1 MSWWRRK
8 RKEVRDRHREFIYL
22 DEVSVVSL
30 LASLHGEIKQSVT
43 DKLTQTEESALTSS
57 VSGGPKGAF
66 SLQSKVGSTRSSARE
81 VVRRAVIQS
90 NFRDLWR
97 SDVGVLL
104 HDTKSNG
111 RTPKRKISTLSEMK
125 RELKNLKK
133 GKLAVDLTSIKRGS
147 ILEMDIRLEAD
158 RFFKIITVGTNLLGL
173 VDGKEELFGLMGKEM
188 DKASPVIQVL
198 RELSVGLVPVHGI
211 SKSHCVIEVDGKS
224 LVVATDVLAPGGELL
239 ASAREL
245 ELVGFTEEGSYWRD
259 LRRTL
264 FSGAIYSAYVRVEKD
279 VTAQPWSPIKLAD
292 LFEEAVPGM
301 GDAIISSLQELEA
314 GNRAHPDLPEH
325 APLTDTDRLRGFA
338 EDLARELAV
347 TPDPQAIESGIGE
360 AASALSGAVSAT
372 ERRRAY
378 DLLVDIIASD
388 GADRELVRH
397 VRATWIDR
405 VAPAQVEGQDKAAV
419 EADSH
424 PAVQL
429 EVGFVALYW

>member
-1 MSWWRRK
+1 
-8 RKEVRDRHREFIYL
+8 
-22 DEVSVVSL
+22 VSVVSL

-43 DKLTQTEESALTSS
+43 DTLTQTEESALTAS

-66 SLQSKVGSTRSSARE
+66 SLQSKEGSTRSSARE

-104 HDTKSNG
+104 HDTKNDG
-111 RTPKRKISTLSEMK
+111 RAWKRKISTLPELR
-125 RELKNLKK
+125 RELKSLRKS
-133 GKLAVDLTSIKRGS
+133 KLAVELTNIKRGS
-147 ILEMDIRLEAD
+147 ILEMNIRLEAD
-158 RFFKIITVGTNLLGL
+158 RLFKLITVGTNLLGL
-173 VDGKEELFGLMGKEM
+173 IDGKEDLFGSLGKEI

-198 RELSVGLVPVHGI
+198 KELSVGLVPVRGI
-211 SKSHCVIEVDGKS
+211 SRSHCVIEIDGKS
-224 LVVATDVLAPGGELL
+224 LVVATDALAPGGELL

-264 FSGAIYSAYVRVEKD
+264 CSGSAYSAYVRVEKGI
-279 VTAQPWSPIKLAD
+279 TAQPWSPIKLAD

-301 GDAIISSLQELEA
+301 GDAMISSLQELEA
-314 GNRAHPDLPEH
+314 GNLAHPDLPEN
-325 APLTDTDRLRGFA
+325 APLADADRLRGFA

-347 TPDPQAIESGIGE
+347 TPNPEAIENGIEE
-360 AASALSGAVSAT
+360 AVSALSGAASVT

-378 DLLVDIIASD
+378 DLLVDVIAGG
-388 GADRELVRH
+388 GADREKVRR

-405 VAPAQVEGQDKAAV
+405 VAPAQIAGLGKAAA
-419 EADSH
+419 EAENA
-424 PAVQL
+424 PA
-429 EVGFVALYW
+429 GAA

>member
-1 MSWWRRK
+1 
-8 RKEVRDRHREFIYL
+8 
-22 DEVSVVSL
+22 
-30 LASLHGEIKQSVT
+30 
-43 DKLTQTEESALTSS
+43 
-57 VSGGPKGAF
+57 
-66 SLQSKVGSTRSSARE
+66 
-81 VVRRAVIQS
+81 
-90 NFRDLWR
+90 
-97 SDVGVLL
+97 
-104 HDTKSNG
+104 
-111 RTPKRKISTLSEMK
+111 
-125 RELKNLKK
+125 
-133 GKLAVDLTSIKRGS
+133 
-147 ILEMDIRLEAD
+147 
-158 RFFKIITVGTNLLGL
+158 
-173 VDGKEELFGLMGKEM
+173 
-188 DKASPVIQVL
+188 
-198 RELSVGLVPVHGI
+198 VPVRGI

-264 FSGAIYSAYVRVEKD
+264 FSGATYSAYVRVEKD

-292 LFEEAVPGM
+292 LFEDAVPGM

-405 VAPAQVEGQDKAAV
+405 VAPAQDEGQDKAAV

>member
-1 MSWWRRK
+1 MSWLRRK

-43 DKLTQTEESALTSS
+43 DTLTQTEESDLSSS

-66 SLQSKVGSTRSSARE
+66 SLRSKVASTRSSARE

-111 RTPKRKISTLSEMK
+111 RTRRHEISTLPELK
-125 RELKNLKK
+125 RELKSLQKS
-133 GKLAVDLTSIKRGS
+133 KLAAELSTVKRGS
-147 ILEMDIRLEAD
+147 ILEMNIRLEAD
-158 RFFKIITVGTNLLGL
+158 RLFKMVTVGTNLLGL
-173 VDGKEELFGLMGKEM
+173 VDGKEDLFGLPVKEL

-198 RELSVGLVPVHGI
+198 KELSVGLVPVRGI

-224 LVVATDVLAPGGELL
+224 VVVARDVLAPDGELL
-239 ASAREL
+239 AGAREI

-264 FSGAIYSAYVRVEKD
+264 FSGATYSAYVRVEEG

-301 GDAIISSLQELEA
+301 GNAIISSLHELET
-314 GNRAHPDLPEH
+314 GLPAHPSLPENT
-325 APLTDTDRLRGFA
+325 PLTDTDRLRGFA
-338 EDLARELAV
+338 EDLAGELAV
-347 TPDPQAIESGIGE
+347 TPNPEAIENRIE
-360 AASALSGAVSAT
+360 DAASALSGAVSAT

-378 DLLVDIIASD
+378 DMLVDIIAGDS
-388 GADRELVRH
+388 ADRELVRR
-397 VRATWIDR
+397 VRAAWIDR
-405 VAPAQVEGQDKAAV
+405 ATPAQVEGHGKAAV

-424 PAVQL
+424 PPIQL
-429 EVGFVALYW
+429 EVCFVALYW

>member
-57 VSGGPKGAF
+57 VSGGPKGAL
-66 SLQSKVGSTRSSARE
+66 SLQSKVGSTRTSARE

-104 HDTKSNG
+104 HDAKSNG
-111 RTPKRKISTLSEMK
+111 RTRKCQISTLPEFK
-125 RELKNLKK
+125 RELKSLRK
-133 GKLAVDLTSIKRGS
+133 GKLAVELTGIKRGS
-147 ILEMDIRLEAD
+147 ILEMNIRLETY
-158 RFFKIITVGTNLLGL
+158 RLFKIITVATNLLGL
-173 VDGKEELFGLMGKEM
+173 VDGKEELFGSLGKEM
-188 DKASPVIQVL
+188 DKASPVIDVL
-198 RELSVGLVPVHGI
+198 KELSVGLVPVRGI
-211 SKSHCVIEVDGKS
+211 STSHCVIEVDGKS
-224 LVVATDVLAPGGELL
+224 LVVATDVLAPGGELF
-239 ASAREL
+239 ASARGL
-245 ELVGFTEEGSYWRD
+245 ELVGFTEEVSYWRD

-264 FSGAIYSAYVRVEKD
+264 FSGSAYSAYVRVEKGF
-279 VTAQPWSPIKLAD
+279 TAQPWSPIKLAD

-301 GDAIISSLQELEA
+301 GNALISSLHELEA
-314 GNRAHPDLPEH
+314 GNPAHPDLPEN
-325 APLTDTDRLRGFA
+325 ASLTDTDRLRGFA

-347 TPDPQAIESGIGE
+347 TPDPEAIENGIE
-360 AASALSGAVSAT
+360 AAASALSGAVSVT

-378 DLLVDIIASD
+378 DLLVDIIVSD
-388 GADRELVRH
+388 GADRELVRR

-405 VAPAQVEGQDKAAV
+405 VAPAQVAEQGKAAV
-419 EADSH
+419 AADS
-424 PAVQL
+424 PPPVQL

>member
-1 MSWWRRK
+1 VSWWRRK

-43 DKLTQTEESALTSS
+43 DTLTQTEESVLTSS
-57 VSGGPKGAF
+57 VSGPKGAF
-66 SLQSKVGSTRSSARE
+66 SLQSKEGSTRSSARE

-111 RTPKRKISTLSEMK
+111 RTWKHQISTLPELK
-125 RELKNLKK
+125 RELKSLRK
-133 GKLAVDLTSIKRGS
+133 GKLAVELTSIKRGS
-147 ILEMDIRLEAD
+147 ILEMNIRLEAD
-158 RFFKIITVGTNLLGL
+158 RLFKMITVGTNLLGL
-173 VDGKEELFGLMGKEM
+173 VDGKEELFGLLGKEM
-188 DKASPVIQVL
+188 DKASPTIQVL
-198 RELSVGLVPVHGI
+198 KELSVGLVPVRGI

-224 LVVATDVLAPGGELL
+224 LVVATDVLAQGGELL

-264 FSGAIYSAYVRVEKD
+264 FSGSAYSAYVRVEKGA
-279 VTAQPWSPIKLAD
+279 TAQPWSPIKLAD
-292 LFEEAVPGM
+292 LFEGAVPGL
-301 GDAIISSLQELEA
+301 GDAIVSSLQELEA
-314 GNRAHPDLPEH
+314 GKPAHLDVLENE
-325 APLTDTDRLRGFA
+325 PLTDADRLRGFA
-338 EDLARELAV
+338 EDLAREFAV
-347 TPDPQAIESGIGE
+347 TPNPEAIENGIKE
-360 AASALSGAVSAT
+360 AASALSGAVSFT

-378 DLLVDIIASD
+378 DLLVDIIVGG
-388 GADRELVRH
+388 GADREMVRR

-405 VAPAQVEGQDKAAV
+405 VAPAQVAGQGKAAA
-419 EADSH
+419 EAES
-424 PAVQL
+424 PPPVQL